1 VRNLRNV
8 RVINILFV
16 FITLVFG
23 GQLSAQN
30 PFEVRQ
36 TIHHATTDTLKE
48 KKSPEESIDHSNP
61 FEIKH
66 VPANYAI
73 RDTLLVKKPIPI
85 TSKKTANPNFLFVTV
100 SILLLFLTMLVV
112 LNRSLLANIYRAI
125 LSDTF
130 LKSVYR
136 FQNNSQTLS
145 YGLFY
150 LFFILNAGL
159 FLFLLL
165 KQMKVDYFS
174 SDPILFF
181 ACVGIIAAVYL
192 MRHLVLKIIGVIFP
206 VTKEVGYFNFTIL
219 AFNIFLG
226 IALTSDQWLNILF
239 GRPHSDVVLVY
250 RRNYFRYIVQYQ
262 AIKRHVVGGEFFNVP
277 KVSFYYLPLHRRNSS
292 CNNTCQTNLY
302 IYREFYLIKSWKV

>member
-36 TIHHATTDTLKE
+36 TPNLAARDTLKE
-48 KKSPEESIDHSNP
+48 NKSPEESIDHSNP

-66 VPANYAI
+66 VPTNYAI

-85 TSKKTANPNFLFVTV
+85 TSKKTANPNFLFVTI

-165 KQMKVDYFS
+165 KQLKVDYFS

-181 ACVGIIAAVYL
+181 VCVGIIAAVYL
-192 MRHLVLKIIGVIFP
+192 VRHLVLKIIGVIFP

-226 IALTSDQWLNILF
+226 IALLPINGLISFSGD
-239 GRPHSDVVLVY
+239 
-250 RRNYFRYIVQYQ
+250 YI
-262 AIKRHVVGGEFFNVP
+262 AT
-277 KVSFYYLPLHRRNSS
+277 L
-292 CNNTCQTNLY
+292 CLY
-302 IYREFYLIKSWKV
+302 IGVIIFVILYSIRQLRGMLLAANFLTYQKFHFIIYLCTVEIAPVIILAKLIFTSIGNSI

>member
-1 VRNLRNV
+1 MRNLRNV

-36 TIHHATTDTLKE
+36 TPNLAARDTLKE
-48 KKSPEESIDHSNP
+48 NKSPEESIDHSNP

-66 VPANYAI
+66 VPTNYAI

-85 TSKKTANPNFLFVTV
+85 TSKKTANPNFLFVTI

-165 KQMKVDYFS
+165 KQLKVDYFS

-181 ACVGIIAAVYL
+181 VCVGIIAAVYL
-192 MRHLVLKIIGVIFP
+192 VRHLVLKIIGVIFP

-226 IALTSDQWLNILF
+226 IALLPINGLISFSGD
-239 GRPHSDVVLVY
+239 
-250 RRNYFRYIVQYQ
+250 YI
-262 AIKRHVVGGEFFNVP
+262 AT
-277 KVSFYYLPLHRRNSS
+277 L
-292 CNNTCQTNLY
+292 CLY
-302 IYREFYLIKSWKV
+302 IGVIIFVILYSIRQLRGMLLAANFLTYQKFHFIIYLCTVEIAPVIILAKLIFTSIGNYI

>member
-1 VRNLRNV
+1 MRNLRNV

-30 PFEVRQ
+30 PFEVRK
-36 TIHHATTDTLKE
+36 TPHLAARDTLKE
-48 KKSPEESIDHSNP
+48 NKSPEESIDHSNP

-85 TSKKTANPNFLFVTV
+85 TSKKTANPNFLFVTI

-181 ACVGIIAAVYL
+181 VCVGIIASVYL
-192 MRHLVLKIIGVIFP
+192 VRHLVLKIIGVIFP

-226 IALTSDQWLNILF
+226 IALLPINGLISFSGD
-239 GRPHSDVVLVY
+239 
-250 RRNYFRYIVQYQ
+250 YI
-262 AIKRHVVGGEFFNVP
+262 AT
-277 KVSFYYLPLHRRNSS
+277 L
-292 CNNTCQTNLY
+292 CLY
-302 IYREFYLIKSWKV
+302 IGVIIFVILYSIRQLRGMLLAANFLTYQKFHFIIYLCTVEIAPVIILAKLIFTSIGNSI

>member
-1 VRNLRNV
+1 MRNLRNV

-192 MRHLVLKIIGVIFP
+192 IRHLVLKIIGVIFP

-226 IALTSDQWLNILF
+226 IALLPINGLI
-239 GRPHSDVVLVY
+239 
-250 RRNYFRYIVQYQ
+250 
-262 AIKRHVVGGEFFNVP
+262 
-277 KVSFYYLPLHRRNSS
+277 SFSGDHIATL
-292 CNNTCQTNLY
+292 CLY
-302 IYREFYLIKSWKV
+302 IGVIIFVILYSIRQLRGMLLAANFLTYQKFHFIIYLCTVEIAPVIILAKLIFTSIGNSI

>member
-1 VRNLRNV
+1 M
-8 RVINILFV
+8 
-16 FITLVFG
+16 
-23 GQLSAQN
+23 
-30 PFEVRQ
+30 RQ
-36 TIHHATTDTLKE
+36 TPHLAARDTLKE
-48 KKSPEESIDHSNP
+48 NKSPEESIDHSNP

-85 TSKKTANPNFLFVTV
+85 TSKKTANPNFLFVTI

-181 ACVGIIAAVYL
+181 VCVGIIASVYL
-192 MRHLVLKIIGVIFP
+192 VRHLVLKIIGVIFP

-226 IALTSDQWLNILF
+226 IALLPINGLISFSGD
-239 GRPHSDVVLVY
+239 
-250 RRNYFRYIVQYQ
+250 YI
-262 AIKRHVVGGEFFNVP
+262 AT
-277 KVSFYYLPLHRRNSS
+277 L
-292 CNNTCQTNLY
+292 CLY
-302 IYREFYLIKSWKV
+302 IGVIIFVILYSIRQLRGMLLAANFLTYQKFHFIIYLCTVEIAPVIILAKLIFTSIGNSI

>member
-1 VRNLRNV
+1 MRNLRNV

-36 TIHHATTDTLKE
+36 TPNLAARDTLKE
-48 KKSPEESIDHSNP
+48 NKSPEESIDHSNP

-85 TSKKTANPNFLFVTV
+85 TSKKTANPNFLFVTI

-150 LFFILNAGL
+150 LFFVLNAGL

-181 ACVGIIAAVYL
+181 VCVGIIASVYL
-192 MRHLVLKIIGVIFP
+192 VRHLVLKIIGVIFP

-226 IALTSDQWLNILF
+226 IALLPINGLISFSGD
-239 GRPHSDVVLVY
+239 
-250 RRNYFRYIVQYQ
+250 YI
-262 AIKRHVVGGEFFNVP
+262 AT
-277 KVSFYYLPLHRRNSS
+277 L
-292 CNNTCQTNLY
+292 CLY
-302 IYREFYLIKSWKV
+302 IGVIIFVILYSIRQLRGMLLAANFLTYQKFHFIIYLCTVEIAPVIILAKLIFTSIGNSI

>member
-1 VRNLRNV
+1 MRNLRNV

-36 TIHHATTDTLKE
+36 TPNLAARDTLKE
-48 KKSPEESIDHSNP
+48 NKSPEESIDHSNP

-85 TSKKTANPNFLFVTV
+85 TSKKTANPNFLFVTI

-165 KQMKVDYFS
+165 KQLKVDYFS

-181 ACVGIIAAVYL
+181 VCVGIIAAVYL
-192 MRHLVLKIIGVIFP
+192 VRHLVLKIIGVIFP

-226 IALTSDQWLNILF
+226 IALLPINGLISFSGD
-239 GRPHSDVVLVY
+239 
-250 RRNYFRYIVQYQ
+250 YI
-262 AIKRHVVGGEFFNVP
+262 AT
-277 KVSFYYLPLHRRNSS
+277 L
-292 CNNTCQTNLY
+292 CLY
-302 IYREFYLIKSWKV
+302 IGVIIFVILYSIRQLRGMLLAANFLTYQKFHFIIYLCTVEIAPVIILAKLIFTSIGNSI

>member
-1 VRNLRNV
+1 MRNLRNV

-36 TIHHATTDTLKE
+36 TPNLAARDTLKE
-48 KKSPEESIDHSNP
+48 NKSPEESIDHSNP

-66 VPANYAI
+66 VPTNYAI

-85 TSKKTANPNFLFVTV
+85 TSKKTANPNFLFVTI

-165 KQMKVDYFS
+165 KQLKVDYFS

-181 ACVGIIAAVYL
+181 VCVGIIAAVYL
-192 MRHLVLKIIGVIFP
+192 VRHLVLKIIGVIFP

-226 IALTSDQWLNILF
+226 IALLPINGLISFSGD
-239 GRPHSDVVLVY
+239 
-250 RRNYFRYIVQYQ
+250 YI
-262 AIKRHVVGGEFFNVP
+262 AT
-277 KVSFYYLPLHRRNSS
+277 L
-292 CNNTCQTNLY
+292 CLY
-302 IYREFYLIKSWKV
+302 IGVIIFVILYSIRQLRGMLLAANFLTYQKFHFIIYLCTVEIAPVIILAKLIFTSIGNSI

>member
-1 VRNLRNV
+1 M
-8 RVINILFV
+8 
-16 FITLVFG
+16 
-23 GQLSAQN
+23 
-30 PFEVRQ
+30 RQ
-36 TIHHATTDTLKE
+36 TPHLAARDTLKE
-48 KKSPEESIDHSNP
+48 NKSPEESIDHSNP

-85 TSKKTANPNFLFVTV
+85 TSKKTANPNFLFVTI

-165 KQMKVDYFS
+165 KQLKVDYFS

-181 ACVGIIAAVYL
+181 VCVGIIAAVYL
-192 MRHLVLKIIGVIFP
+192 VRHLVLKIIGVIFP

-226 IALTSDQWLNILF
+226 IALLPINGLISFSGD
-239 GRPHSDVVLVY
+239 
-250 RRNYFRYIVQYQ
+250 YI
-262 AIKRHVVGGEFFNVP
+262 AT
-277 KVSFYYLPLHRRNSS
+277 L
-292 CNNTCQTNLY
+292 CLY
-302 IYREFYLIKSWKV
+302 IGVIIFVILYSIRQLRGMLLAANFLTYQKFHFIIYLCTVEIAPVIILAKLIFTSIGNSI

>member
-1 VRNLRNV
+1 MRNLRNV

-36 TIHHATTDTLKE
+36 TPNLAARDTLKE
-48 KKSPEESIDHSNP
+48 NKSPEESIDHSNP

-66 VPANYAI
+66 VPTNYAI

-85 TSKKTANPNFLFVTV
+85 TSKKTANPNFLFVTI

-181 ACVGIIAAVYL
+181 VCVGIIAAVYL
-192 MRHLVLKIIGVIFP
+192 VRHLVLKIIGVIFP

-226 IALTSDQWLNILF
+226 IALLPINGLISFSGD
-239 GRPHSDVVLVY
+239 
-250 RRNYFRYIVQYQ
+250 YI
-262 AIKRHVVGGEFFNVP
+262 AT
-277 KVSFYYLPLHRRNSS
+277 L
-292 CNNTCQTNLY
+292 CLY
-302 IYREFYLIKSWKV
+302 IGVIIFVILYSIRQLRGMLLAANFLTYQKFHFIIYLCTVEIAPVIILAKLIFTSIGNSI

>member
-1 VRNLRNV
+1 MRNLRNV

-36 TIHHATTDTLKE
+36 TPHLAARDTLKE
-48 KKSPEESIDHSNP
+48 NKSPEESIDHSNP

-85 TSKKTANPNFLFVTV
+85 TSKKTANPNFLFVTI

-165 KQMKVDYFS
+165 IQLKVDYFS

-181 ACVGIIAAVYL
+181 VCVGIIASVYL
-192 MRHLVLKIIGVIFP
+192 VRHLVLKIIGVIFP

-226 IALTSDQWLNILF
+226 IALLPINGLISFSGD
-239 GRPHSDVVLVY
+239 
-250 RRNYFRYIVQYQ
+250 YI
-262 AIKRHVVGGEFFNVP
+262 AT
-277 KVSFYYLPLHRRNSS
+277 L
-292 CNNTCQTNLY
+292 CLY
-302 IYREFYLIKSWKV
+302 IGVIIFVILYSIRQLRGMLLAANFLTYQKFHFIIYLCTVEIAPVIILAKLIFTSIGNSI

>member
-1 VRNLRNV
+1 V

-36 TIHHATTDTLKE
+36 TPNLAARDTLKE
-48 KKSPEESIDHSNP
+48 NKSPEESIDHSNP

-85 TSKKTANPNFLFVTV
+85 TSKKTANPNFLFVTI

-150 LFFILNAGL
+150 LFFVLNAGL

-181 ACVGIIAAVYL
+181 VCVGIIASVYL
-192 MRHLVLKIIGVIFP
+192 VRHLVLKIIGVIFP

-226 IALTSDQWLNILF
+226 IALLPINGLISFSGD
-239 GRPHSDVVLVY
+239 
-250 RRNYFRYIVQYQ
+250 YI
-262 AIKRHVVGGEFFNVP
+262 AT
-277 KVSFYYLPLHRRNSS
+277 L
-292 CNNTCQTNLY
+292 CLY
-302 IYREFYLIKSWKV
+302 IGVIIFVILYSIRQLRGMLLAANFLTYQKFHFIIYLCTVEIAPVIILAKLIFTSIGNSI

>member
-1 VRNLRNV
+1 MRNLRNV

-36 TIHHATTDTLKE
+36 TPNLAARDTLKE
-48 KKSPEESIDHSNP
+48 NKSPEESIDHSNP

-66 VPANYAI
+66 VPTNYAI

-85 TSKKTANPNFLFVTV
+85 TSKKTANPNFLFVTI

-165 KQMKVDYFS
+165 KQLKVDYFS

-181 ACVGIIAAVYL
+181 VCVGIIASVYL
-192 MRHLVLKIIGVIFP
+192 VRHLVLKIIGVIFP

-226 IALTSDQWLNILF
+226 IALLPINGLISFSGD
-239 GRPHSDVVLVY
+239 
-250 RRNYFRYIVQYQ
+250 YI
-262 AIKRHVVGGEFFNVP
+262 AT
-277 KVSFYYLPLHRRNSS
+277 L
-292 CNNTCQTNLY
+292 CLY
-302 IYREFYLIKSWKV
+302 IGVIIFVILYSIRQLRGMLLAANFLTYQKFHFIIYLCTVEIAPVIILAKLIFTSIGNSI

>member
-1 VRNLRNV
+1 V

-36 TIHHATTDTLKE
+36 TPNLAARDTLKE
-48 KKSPEESIDHSNP
+48 NKSPEESIDHSNP

-66 VPANYAI
+66 VPTNYAI

-85 TSKKTANPNFLFVTV
+85 TSKKTANPNFLFVTI

-165 KQMKVDYFS
+165 KQLKVDYFS

-181 ACVGIIAAVYL
+181 VCVGIIAAVYL
-192 MRHLVLKIIGVIFP
+192 VRHLVLKIIGVIFP

-226 IALTSDQWLNILF
+226 IALLPINGLISFSGD
-239 GRPHSDVVLVY
+239 
-250 RRNYFRYIVQYQ
+250 YI
-262 AIKRHVVGGEFFNVP
+262 AT
-277 KVSFYYLPLHRRNSS
+277 L
-292 CNNTCQTNLY
+292 CLY
-302 IYREFYLIKSWKV
+302 IGVIIFVILYSIRQLRGMLLAANFLTYQKFHFIIYLCTVEIAPVIILAKLIFTSIGNSI

>member
-1 VRNLRNV
+1 M
-8 RVINILFV
+8 
-16 FITLVFG
+16 
-23 GQLSAQN
+23 
-30 PFEVRQ
+30 RQ
-36 TIHHATTDTLKE
+36 TPNLAARDTLKE
-48 KKSPEESIDHSNP
+48 NKSPEESIDHSNP

-66 VPANYAI
+66 VPTNYAI

-85 TSKKTANPNFLFVTV
+85 TSKKTANPNFLFVTI

-165 KQMKVDYFS
+165 KQLKVDYFS

-181 ACVGIIAAVYL
+181 VCVGIIAAVYL
-192 MRHLVLKIIGVIFP
+192 VRHLVLKIIGVIFP

-226 IALTSDQWLNILF
+226 IALLPINGLISFSGD
-239 GRPHSDVVLVY
+239 
-250 RRNYFRYIVQYQ
+250 YI
-262 AIKRHVVGGEFFNVP
+262 AT
-277 KVSFYYLPLHRRNSS
+277 L
-292 CNNTCQTNLY
+292 CLY
-302 IYREFYLIKSWKV
+302 IGVIIFVILYSIRQLRGMLLAANFLTYQKFHFIIYLCTVEIAPVIILAKLIFTSIGNSI

>member
-192 MRHLVLKIIGVIFP
+192 IRHLVLKIIGVIFP

-226 IALTSDQWLNILF
+226 IALLPINGLI
-239 GRPHSDVVLVY
+239 
-250 RRNYFRYIVQYQ
+250 
-262 AIKRHVVGGEFFNVP
+262 
-277 KVSFYYLPLHRRNSS
+277 SFSGDHIATL
-292 CNNTCQTNLY
+292 CLY
-302 IYREFYLIKSWKV
+302 IGVIIFVILYSIRQLRGMLLAANFLTYQKFHFIIYLCTVEIAPVIILAKLIFTSIGNSI

>member
-1 VRNLRNV
+1 MRNLRNV

-36 TIHHATTDTLKE
+36 TPNLAARDTLKE
-48 KKSPEESIDHSNP
+48 NKSPEESIDHSNP

-85 TSKKTANPNFLFVTV
+85 TSKKTANPNFLFVTI

-181 ACVGIIAAVYL
+181 VCVGIIAAVYL
-192 MRHLVLKIIGVIFP
+192 VRHLVLKIIGVIFP

-226 IALTSDQWLNILF
+226 IALLPINGLISFSGD
-239 GRPHSDVVLVY
+239 
-250 RRNYFRYIVQYQ
+250 YI
-262 AIKRHVVGGEFFNVP
+262 AT
-277 KVSFYYLPLHRRNSS
+277 L
-292 CNNTCQTNLY
+292 CLY
-302 IYREFYLIKSWKV
+302 IGVIIFVILYSIRQLRGMLLAANFLTYQKFHFIIYLCTVEIAPVIILAKLIFTSIGNSI

>member
-1 VRNLRNV
+1 MRNLRNV

-36 TIHHATTDTLKE
+36 TPNLAARDTLKE
-48 KKSPEESIDHSNP
+48 NKSPEESIDHSNP

-85 TSKKTANPNFLFVTV
+85 TSKKTANPNFLFVTI

-165 KQMKVDYFS
+165 KQLKVDYFS

-181 ACVGIIAAVYL
+181 VCVGIIASVYL
-192 MRHLVLKIIGVIFP
+192 VRHLVLKIIGVIFP

-226 IALTSDQWLNILF
+226 IALLPINGLISFSGD
-239 GRPHSDVVLVY
+239 
-250 RRNYFRYIVQYQ
+250 YI
-262 AIKRHVVGGEFFNVP
+262 AT
-277 KVSFYYLPLHRRNSS
+277 L
-292 CNNTCQTNLY
+292 CLY
-302 IYREFYLIKSWKV
+302 IGVIIFVILYSIRQLRGMLLAANFLTYQKFHFIIYLCTVEIAPVIILAKLIFTSIGNSI

>member
-1 VRNLRNV
+1 
-8 RVINILFV
+8 
-16 FITLVFG
+16 
-23 GQLSAQN
+23 
-30 PFEVRQ
+30 
-36 TIHHATTDTLKE
+36 
-48 KKSPEESIDHSNP
+48 
-61 FEIKH
+61 
-66 VPANYAI
+66 
-73 RDTLLVKKPIPI
+73 
-85 TSKKTANPNFLFVTV
+85 
-100 SILLLFLTMLVV
+100 MLVV

-181 ACVGIIAAVYL
+181 VCVGIIASVYL
-192 MRHLVLKIIGVIFP
+192 VRHLVLKIIGVIFP

-226 IALTSDQWLNILF
+226 IALLPINGLISFSGD
-239 GRPHSDVVLVY
+239 
-250 RRNYFRYIVQYQ
+250 YI
-262 AIKRHVVGGEFFNVP
+262 AT
-277 KVSFYYLPLHRRNSS
+277 L
-292 CNNTCQTNLY
+292 CLY
-302 IYREFYLIKSWKV
+302 IGVIIFVILYSIRQLRGMLLAANFLTYQKFHFIIYLCTVEIAPVIILAKLIFTSIGNSI

>member
-1 VRNLRNV
+1 V

-36 TIHHATTDTLKE
+36 TPNLAARDTLKE
-48 KKSPEESIDHSNP
+48 NKSPEESIDHSNP

-66 VPANYAI
+66 VPTNYAI

-85 TSKKTANPNFLFVTV
+85 TSKKTANPNFLFVTI

-181 ACVGIIAAVYL
+181 VCVGIIASVYL
-192 MRHLVLKIIGVIFP
+192 VRHLVLKIIGVIFP

-226 IALTSDQWLNILF
+226 IALLPINGLISFSGD
-239 GRPHSDVVLVY
+239 
-250 RRNYFRYIVQYQ
+250 YI
-262 AIKRHVVGGEFFNVP
+262 AT
-277 KVSFYYLPLHRRNSS
+277 L
-292 CNNTCQTNLY
+292 CLY
-302 IYREFYLIKSWKV
+302 IGVIIFVILYSIRQLRGMLLAANFLTYQKFHFIIYLCTVEIAPVIILAKLIFTSIGNSI

>member
-1 VRNLRNV
+1 M
-8 RVINILFV
+8 
-16 FITLVFG
+16 
-23 GQLSAQN
+23 
-30 PFEVRQ
+30 RQ
-36 TIHHATTDTLKE
+36 TPHLAARDTLKE
-48 KKSPEESIDHSNP
+48 NKSPEESIDHSNP

-66 VPANYAI
+66 VPTNYAI

-85 TSKKTANPNFLFVTV
+85 TSKKTANPNFLFVTI

-181 ACVGIIAAVYL
+181 VCVGIIASVYL
-192 MRHLVLKIIGVIFP
+192 VRHLVLKIIGVIFP

-226 IALTSDQWLNILF
+226 IALLPINGLISFSGD
-239 GRPHSDVVLVY
+239 
-250 RRNYFRYIVQYQ
+250 YI
-262 AIKRHVVGGEFFNVP
+262 AT
-277 KVSFYYLPLHRRNSS
+277 L
-292 CNNTCQTNLY
+292 CLY
-302 IYREFYLIKSWKV
+302 IGVIIFVILYSIRQLRGMLLAANFLTYQKFHFIIYLCTVEIAPVIILAKLIFTSIGNSI

>member
-1 VRNLRNV
+1 MRNLRNV

-36 TIHHATTDTLKE
+36 TPNLAARDTLKE
-48 KKSPEESIDHSNP
+48 NKSPEESIDHSNP

-66 VPANYAI
+66 VPTNYAI

-85 TSKKTANPNFLFVTV
+85 TSKKTANPNFLFVTI

-181 ACVGIIAAVYL
+181 VCVGIIASVYL
-192 MRHLVLKIIGVIFP
+192 VRHLVLKIIGVIFP

-226 IALTSDQWLNILF
+226 IALLPINGLISFSGD
-239 GRPHSDVVLVY
+239 
-250 RRNYFRYIVQYQ
+250 YI
-262 AIKRHVVGGEFFNVP
+262 AT
-277 KVSFYYLPLHRRNSS
+277 L
-292 CNNTCQTNLY
+292 CLY
-302 IYREFYLIKSWKV
+302 IGVIIFVILYSIRQLRGMLLAANFLTYQKFHFIIYLCTVEIAPVIILAKLIFTSIGNSI

>member
-1 VRNLRNV
+1 MRNLRNV

-36 TIHHATTDTLKE
+36 TPNLAARDTLKE
-48 KKSPEESIDHSNP
+48 NKSPEESIDHSNP

-85 TSKKTANPNFLFVTV
+85 TSKKTANPNFLFVTI

-181 ACVGIIAAVYL
+181 VCVGIIASVYL
-192 MRHLVLKIIGVIFP
+192 VRHLVLKIIGVIFP

-226 IALTSDQWLNILF
+226 IALLPINGLISFSGD
-239 GRPHSDVVLVY
+239 
-250 RRNYFRYIVQYQ
+250 YI
-262 AIKRHVVGGEFFNVP
+262 AT
-277 KVSFYYLPLHRRNSS
+277 L
-292 CNNTCQTNLY
+292 CLY
-302 IYREFYLIKSWKV
+302 IGVIIFVILYSIRQLRGMLLAANFLTYQKFHFIIYLCTVEIAPVIILAKLIFTSIGNSI

>member
-1 VRNLRNV
+1 V

-36 TIHHATTDTLKE
+36 TPNLAARDTLKE
-48 KKSPEESIDHSNP
+48 NKSPEESIDHSNP

-85 TSKKTANPNFLFVTV
+85 TSKKTANPNFLFVTI

-165 KQMKVDYFS
+165 KQLKVDYFS

-181 ACVGIIAAVYL
+181 VCVGIIASVYL
-192 MRHLVLKIIGVIFP
+192 VRHLVLKIIGVIFP

-226 IALTSDQWLNILF
+226 IALLPINGLISFSGD
-239 GRPHSDVVLVY
+239 
-250 RRNYFRYIVQYQ
+250 YI
-262 AIKRHVVGGEFFNVP
+262 AT
-277 KVSFYYLPLHRRNSS
+277 L
-292 CNNTCQTNLY
+292 CLY
-302 IYREFYLIKSWKV
+302 IGVIIFVILYSIRQLRGMLLAANFLTYQKFHFIIYLCTVEIAPVIILAKLIFTSIGNSI

>member
-1 VRNLRNV
+1 
-8 RVINILFV
+8 
-16 FITLVFG
+16 
-23 GQLSAQN
+23 
-30 PFEVRQ
+30 VRQ
-36 TIHHATTDTLKE
+36 TPHLAARDTLKE
-48 KKSPEESIDHSNP
+48 NKSPEESIDHSNP

-85 TSKKTANPNFLFVTV
+85 TSKKTANPNFLFVTI

-181 ACVGIIAAVYL
+181 VCVGIIASVYL
-192 MRHLVLKIIGVIFP
+192 VRHLVLKIIGVIFP

-226 IALTSDQWLNILF
+226 IALLPINGLISFSGD
-239 GRPHSDVVLVY
+239 
-250 RRNYFRYIVQYQ
+250 YI
-262 AIKRHVVGGEFFNVP
+262 AT
-277 KVSFYYLPLHRRNSS
+277 L
-292 CNNTCQTNLY
+292 CLY
-302 IYREFYLIKSWKV
+302 IGVIIFVILYSIRQLRGMLLAANFLTYQKFHFIIYLCTVEIAPVIILAKLIFTSIGNSI